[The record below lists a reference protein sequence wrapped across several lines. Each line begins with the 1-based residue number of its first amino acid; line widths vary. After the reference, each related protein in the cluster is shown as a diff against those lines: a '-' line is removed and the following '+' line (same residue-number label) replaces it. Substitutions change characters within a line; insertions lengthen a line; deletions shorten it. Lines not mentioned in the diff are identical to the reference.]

1 MRSFNFGIHLF
12 GLCRFPLWLQQGRMG
27 QTVGSATTDGKKEY
41 EAIEKE
47 KRFRT

>member
-12 GLCRFPLWLQQGRMG
+12 GLCQALSFLKQGRMG